1 MAGLLRTTIR
11 RALSSPAWKRT
22 SRWIRGIPDY
32 SALAARHEKDRVD
45 AEVIAYFGDG
55 AAKTYQLIQWLPV
68 LEELDKHHSVAIV
81 LRKPSAIAVI
91 SEHTRL
97 PIVYQ
102 RRFLDFMNMLF
113 RSQCRLAIYVNN
125 GMTNFQALG
134 YAPMVHVHVNHGESD
149 KISMVSNQAK
159 AYDRVFVAGQAA
171 VERYRRALLDFDE
184 SKLVRIGRPQLDIP
198 SPNLLPDTVLRT
210 VMYAPTW
217 EGENDAN
224 NYTSVDVY
232 GPQIVRAVLG
242 LTGVRLVY
250 KPHPRVEASPDPGVA
265 RANAEILRLIED
277 AGGEHRVQMQ
287 GDILGMFDTV
297 DLMITDVSSV
307 GLDFLYLHPEK
318 PLLLTD
324 RRSDPHKLHEESPV
338 TTATPIIDASN
349 RGQLAELINGL
360 LLSDEGTEA
369 RQKMR
374 THYFGD
380 RPVGASSTAFVGDI
394 SQLLA
399 NRETKL
405 THFGTERAN
414 GGVEADG

>member
-1 MAGLLRTTIR
+1 MAGLLRNTIR

-32 SALAARHEKDRVD
+32 THLEAQYEKESID
-45 AEVIAYFGDG
+45 AEVIAYFGD
-55 AAKTYQLIQWLPV
+55 ARAKTYQLIQWLPV
-68 LEELDKHHSVAIV
+68 LEELAKHHRVAIV
-81 LRKPSAIAVI
+81 LRRPSAIAAV
-91 SEHTRL
+91 SEHTNL

-113 RSQCRLAIYVNN
+113 RSHCRLAIYVNN

-171 VERYRRALLDFDE
+171 VERHRRALLDFDE
-184 SKLVRIGRPQLDIP
+184 SKLMRIGRPQLDIP
-198 SPNLLPDTVLRT
+198 APNVLPRTVLTT

-224 NYTSVDVY
+224 NYTSVDAY

-242 LTGVRLVY
+242 LGGVRLVY
-250 KPHPRVEASPDPGVA
+250 KPHPRVENSADPVIA
-265 RANAEILRLIED
+265 KANAEILALIEA
-277 AGGEHRVQMQ
+277 AGGEHCVQMQ
-287 GDILGMFDTV
+287 GNILGMFEAV

-307 GLDFLYLHPEK
+307 GLDFLYMRPEK

-324 RRSDPHKLHEESPV
+324 RRNDPETLHTEAPITRATPVLSEANADDIRGLITTMLHEDQE
-338 TTATPIIDASN
+338 A
-349 RGQLAELINGL
+349 
-360 LLSDEGTEA
+360 GTRA
-369 RQKMR
+369 KMR
-374 THYFGD
+374 THYFGAGA
-380 RPVGASSTAFVGDI
+380 VGSSLEAFVGAVTT
-394 SQLLA
+394 LL
-399 NRETKL
+399 REREDEL
-405 THFGTERAN
+405 RGHTETRDSGA
-414 GGVEADG
+414 VEAG